1 MQGTI
6 RSYNDKT
13 LDIVKAKIKLIAENT
28 AIAMNCVAHVELVDM
43 YPALINHKTETEH
56 VVRVAT
62 ANFGADKVKTDGL
75 PLTASED
82 FSYFLE
88 ERPGCFYMLGIK
100 QPGENFHLHTSY
112 FDYNDSMIAS
122 GGLLF
127 VRIVEDRLGA
137 QIL

>member
-6 RSYNDKT
+6 RTYNDPT
-13 LDIVKAKIKLIAENT
+13 LNIVKAKIKLLAENT
-28 AIAMNCVAHVELVDM
+28 AIAMNCVAHVDLVDL
-43 YPALINHKTETEH
+43 YPVVVNHKTETEH
-56 VVRVAT
+56 VIKLAK
-62 ANFGADKVKTDGL
+62 ANFGADKVKTEGL

-88 ERPGCFYMLGIK
+88 NRPGCFYMLGIK
-100 QPGENFHLHTSY
+100 KTGENYSLHTSY

-127 VRIVEDRLGA
+127 VRIAEDRLGA